1 MATKP
6 IAFPFTLLILAVIC
20 IAGGLETASAANGD
34 SSMTQPKHF
43 FVRLLG
49 TRPNWPNDMTPAE
62 EKIMSDHFDY
72 LKALVAKKK
81 VLVAGPCFDP
91 VFGLLILQVESDSEA
106 VAIMKEEP
114 SNKTGLMTYQM
125 QPMILSLF
133 AHSVPKGRY
142 AQDPSDKNLHKE
154 VVVHG
159 TPADVWNAWTTTDGV
174 RSFFAPGANVEL
186 RSGGL
191 FEVYFNMAVPYGSR
205 GSEDCRIL
213 SYLPSQMFSFEWNAP
228 PQFGPLRDIH
238 TQVILQ
244 FSPVGPDSTRV
255 EFSQIGWG
263 KGEDWDKLYIYFD
276 RAWSFVLDNLKKR
289 FDTGPIDM
297 SKD

>member
-6 IAFPFTLLILAVIC
+6 KVHAFTILILAI
-20 IAGGLETASAANGD
+20 IAIGAGCHTASAANGD
-34 SSMTQPKHF
+34 SAMPQTKHF

-49 TRPNWPNDMTPAE
+49 TRPDWPNNMTPAE
-62 EKIMSDHFDY
+62 EKIMDDHFAY

-91 VFGLLILQVESDSEA
+91 VFGLMILQVESDSEA

-125 QPMILSLF
+125 QPLRLSLF
-133 AHSVPKGRY
+133 AHHIPKDRY
-142 AQDPSDKNLHKE
+142 ALDPSDKNLHKE
-154 VVVHG
+154 MTVHA
-159 TPADVWNAWTTTDGV
+159 TPAEVWKAWTTNDGLT
-174 RSFFAPGANVEL
+174 SFFAPGANVEL
-186 RSGGL
+186 RPGGL
-191 FEVYFNMAVPYGSR
+191 FEIFFNMAIPYGSR

-213 SYLPSQMFSFEWNAP
+213 SYLPEKMFSFEWNAP
-228 PQFGPLRDIH
+228 PQFGPLRVIH
-238 TQVILQ
+238 TQVILL
-244 FSPVGPDSTRV
+244 FSPVGSDSTKV

-263 KGEDWDKLYIYFD
+263 KGEEWDKLYTYFD

-297 SKD
+297 SK